1 MSTALVINIFSS
13 PDIKKEYENVDE
25 LLMFLKESC
34 WLQEGIKNTAG
45 DPEDLESAFFAKAT
59 ADIPDASNI
68 PNDLLQSKSHLKQ
81 LVFYLFERRFG
92 WSEHDTLDEGSK
104 KLQEPSFR
112 PSASNSSPHHRF
124 RSGTLHISEES
135 RIKKMLNTKL
145 DELIALF
152 ETEETIS
159 CQILDAYAYALIEAR
174 SLPVVRSQLFC
185 HIFNWLTTIT
195 TDEMTIVDN
204 VFQSVKSIIIAG
216 VTDVWSAIRN
226 NTVTRMMA
234 LLESLSVD
242 HLQDT
247 FFAFTEICDDTNSTW
262 QAKEGAIM
270 AIANVIQCFKLTI
283 ADKSALLK
291 EGPGDAPGGTV
302 ICRKFGKHFFL
313 SLPSFISEPL
323 QKILYKLLSNSQ
335 LSIKEHANRAFYSFL
350 LRSDF
355 SQILKSFKEVLLYL
369 ARGAVYGKEKGKGD
383 WKFTDANKADG
394 YIKAAEFLIK
404 QVPTDYILHNWHLC
418 FATISHYLMHP
429 ASTVRQAASSVIK
442 YLVAKQTPKLVMP
455 NLVAQNL
462 VAGWKTDIASLKE
475 PFSSRDTSPN
485 AQKNSVRC
493 IEKKNNWDV
502 DVTELWEWREGRLL
516 AYELIL
522 KYLITNHIHYTFP
535 AYTLTR
541 AVVSRNSFSER
552 KNISSE
558 HKFSVSHNFGSRR
571 GRGFSRHEAL
581 SRSLTMESDPTTQ
594 RYISSLIEKE
604 KTKNQTQ
611 SLLEIMKRSE
621 GESSHMIFDELE
633 SRLRE
638 NVCLYSS
645 VTTASIKKL
654 EDFSEECASLSKP
667 PVIGPDP
674 VPFGRILTQIFAQTL
689 ECMADTRWELR
700 RMAHQVFPLISETI
714 RFYDAK
720 ILENLWEKHL
730 SADAS
735 KLGFGACVSLKYSLE
750 HVAKLV
756 KYFENPPGFWKDI
769 DRCRVAAKSIV
780 DSINDRLPG
789 LLEKTAEIVFRPCF
803 DRLTIIS
810 MEIILLSVIHFPQ
823 QLSQQ
828 CLISKFVKK
837 SEMLFMQ
844 AYPQNPYARY
854 LRSTRSEPVEE
865 FQSSCDVL
873 LSCAPKNA
881 STETRAQKVLH
892 AFFVDVQRL
901 LPAFLRCSNF
911 EDIVHLLPIMLI
923 EISSLIELST
933 DVQPLMQACHVLLRE
948 DSLKSEGSRSLLST
962 SSSKMVLNFACEE
975 ICHILQTKDTE
986 IQLVRQFLDILLLIL
1001 RMQEKDANFRTVFA
1015 AITSKMA
1022 SENDILSVVHG
1033 NEDSDDQ
1040 DIAEPVEDE
1049 LLRIRMLSND
1059 ISQSPIEELRIVT
1072 EDDQEDSPR
1081 DLPESQALSKTF
1093 DLNSNYETS
1102 DELRSVSPLE
1112 RADSPMKDD
1121 YDSDW
1126 DSWEEEDEDASQM
1139 RAVFGTFLRNMQH
1152 CGGNGPPKDSIFN
1165 QRLQALDFKDR
1176 KLIESLIAQEASSSN

>member
-369 ARGAVYGKEKGKGD
+369 ARGAVYGKEK
-383 WKFTDANKADG
+383 
-394 YIKAAEFLIK
+394 

-674 VPFGRILTQIFAQTL
+674 VPFGRILTQAQLIGQQLIGQQLIGQQLIGQQLIGQQLIGQQLIGQQLIGQQLIGQQLIGQQLIGQQLIGQQLIGQQLIGQQLIGQQLIGQQLIIFAQTL

-823 QLSQQ
+823 RDTCGQLEANR
-828 CLISKFVKK
+828 L
-837 SEMLFMQ
+837 
-844 AYPQNPYARY
+844 
-854 LRSTRSEPVEE
+854 
-865 FQSSCDVL
+865 
-873 LSCAPKNA
+873 KN
-881 STETRAQKVLH
+881 
-892 AFFVDVQRL
+892 F
-901 LPAFLRCSNF
+901 
-911 EDIVHLLPIMLI
+911 
-923 EISSLIELST
+923 
-933 DVQPLMQACHVLLRE
+933 
-948 DSLKSEGSRSLLST
+948 SLLA
-962 SSSKMVLNFACEE
+962 MYF
-975 ICHILQTKDTE
+975 
-986 IQLVRQFLDILLLIL
+986 LVRTWT
-1001 RMQEKDANFRTVFA
+1001 RT
-1015 AITSKMA
+1015 S
-1022 SENDILSVVHG
+1022 
-1033 NEDSDDQ
+1033 
-1040 DIAEPVEDE
+1040 
-1049 LLRIRMLSND
+1049 
-1059 ISQSPIEELRIVT
+1059 
-1072 EDDQEDSPR
+1072 
-1081 DLPESQALSKTF
+1081 
-1093 DLNSNYETS
+1093 
-1102 DELRSVSPLE
+1102 
-1112 RADSPMKDD
+1112 
-1121 YDSDW
+1121 
-1126 DSWEEEDEDASQM
+1126 EDAS
-1139 RAVFGTFLRNMQH
+1139 
-1152 CGGNGPPKDSIFN
+1152 SIV
-1165 QRLQALDFKDR
+1165 D
-1176 KLIESLIAQEASSSN
+1176 